1 MSRII
6 PNFDGVTPT
15 PAQVGGGAAS
25 MVVSLASGSI
35 KHVETGATS
44 YKSLAHFIYG
54 GSNNIGSIINFNVN
68 CWVTNNGTVCVRF
81 YDLTNANV
89 IAEITD
95 ITSQNEYNI
104 RSMGIINN
112 LPANESV
119 IEIQGQ
125 KATGGGASKLR
136 IASVELQYE

>member
-1 MSRII
+1 M
-6 PNFDGVTPT
+6 GTTQMVKAVATPG
-15 PAQVGGGAAS
+15 AVGGGAAS
-25 MVVSLASGSI
+25 MVVSLASGSV
-35 KHVETGATS
+35 KHVETGATT

-54 GSNNIGSIINFNVN
+54 GSNNIGSITNFNVN
-68 CWVTNNGTVCVRF
+68 AWVTNNGSCNVRF

-95 ITSQNEYNI
+95 ITSQDEFNI
-104 RSMGIINN
+104 RSMGIITN
-112 LPANESV
+112 LPTEAAV

-136 IASVELQYE
+136 IASIELQYE

>member
-1 MSRII
+1 LSRLIRNTEGAVLPSQI
-6 PNFDGVTPT
+6 
-15 PAQVGGGAAS
+15 GGGAAS

-54 GSNNIGSIINFNVN
+54 GSNN
-68 CWVTNNGTVCVRF
+68 NGTVCVRF
-81 YDLTNANV
+81 YDITNANV
-89 IAEITD
+89 IAEIVD

-104 RSMGIINN
+104 RSMGVINN
-112 LPANESV
+112 LPTQPAV

>member
-1 MSRII
+1 MSL
-6 PNFDGVTPT
+6 NFDNDGGGSLPSE
-15 PAQVGGGAAS
+15 VGGGAAS
-25 MVVSLASGSI
+25 MVISLASGSI

-44 YKSLAHFIYG
+44 YKSLAHFIFG
-54 GSNNIGSIINFNVN
+54 GTNNVGQITNFNVN
-68 CWVTNNGTVCVRF
+68 AWVSNNGTVCIRF

-89 IAEITD
+89 IAEIID
-95 ITSQNEYNI
+95 ISSQDEFNI
-104 RSMGIINN
+104 RSMGVISN
-112 LPANESV
+112 LPTEAAV

>member
-1 MSRII
+1 MSL
-6 PNFDGVTPT
+6 NFDTGIGGTLPSE
-15 PAQVGGGAAS
+15 VGGGAAS
-25 MVVSLASGSI
+25 MVVSLASGGV

-54 GSNNIGSIINFNVN
+54 GSDNIGSIINFNVN
-68 CWVTNNGTVCVRF
+68 AWVTNAGTVCVRF

-89 IAEITD
+89 IAEIVD
-95 ITSQNEYNI
+95 ITSQSEANI
-104 RSMGIINN
+104 RSMGIISN
-112 LPANESV
+112 LPTNEAV

>member
-1 MSRII
+1 LSRLIRDTEGAVLPSQI
-6 PNFDGVTPT
+6 
-15 PAQVGGGAAS
+15 GGGAAS

-68 CWVTNNGTVCVRF
+68 AWVTNVGTVCVRF

-89 IAEITD
+89 IAEIVD
-95 ITSQNEYNI
+95 ITSQDEFNI
-104 RSMGIINN
+104 RSMGTISN
-112 LPANESV
+112 LPTDVAV

>member
-1 MSRII
+1 LSRLIRDTEGAVLPSQI
-6 PNFDGVTPT
+6 
-15 PAQVGGGAAS
+15 GGGAAS

-54 GSNNIGSIINFNVN
+54 GSNNVGSITNFNVN
-68 CWVTNNGTVCVRF
+68 AWVSNNGTVCVRF

-89 IAEITD
+89 IAEIID
-95 ITSQNEYNI
+95 ISSQSEANI
-104 RSMGIINN
+104 RSMGVINN
-112 LPANESV
+112 LPTEAAV

>member
-1 MSRII
+1 MSL
-6 PNFDGVTPT
+6 NFDTGIGGTLPSEI
-15 PAQVGGGAAS
+15 GGGAAS

-35 KHVETGATS
+35 KHVETGATT

-54 GSNNIGSIINFNVN
+54 GSDNIGSIINFNVN
-68 CWVTNNGTVCVRF
+68 AWVTNNGTVCVRF
-81 YDLTNANV
+81 YDITNANV
-89 IAEITD
+89 IAEIVD

-112 LPANESV
+112 LPTQPAV

-136 IASVELQYE
+136 IASIELQYE

>member
-1 MSRII
+1 MSL
-6 PNFDGVTPT
+6 NFDTGISGTLPSEI
-15 PAQVGGGAAS
+15 GGGAAS

-35 KHVETGATS
+35 KHVETGATT

-68 CWVTNNGTVCVRF
+68 AWVTNLGTVCVRF
-81 YDLTNANV
+81 YDITNANV
-89 IAEITD
+89 IAEIVD

-104 RSMGIINN
+104 RSMGVINN
-112 LPANESV
+112 LPTEAAV

-136 IASVELQYE
+136 IASIELQYE

>member
-1 MSRII
+1 MSL
-6 PNFDGVTPT
+6 NFDNGSGGSLPSDI
-15 PAQVGGGAAS
+15 GGGAAS

-44 YKSLAHFIYG
+44 YKSLAHFIYS
-54 GSNNIGSIINFNVN
+54 GSDNIGSIINFNVN
-68 CWVTNNGTVCVRF
+68 AWVSNNGTVCVRF

-89 IAEITD
+89 IAEIID
-95 ITSQNEYNI
+95 ISSQDESNI
-104 RSMGIINN
+104 RSMGTISN
-112 LPANESV
+112 LPTQPAV

>member
-1 MSRII
+1 M
-6 PNFDGVTPT
+6 GTTQMVKAVATPG
-15 PAQVGGGAAS
+15 AVGGGAAS

-35 KHVETGATS
+35 KHVETGATT

-54 GSNNIGSIINFNVN
+54 GSNNIGSITNFNVN
-68 CWVTNNGTVCVRF
+68 AWVTNVGNVSVRF

-89 IAEITD
+89 IAEIID
-95 ITSQNEYNI
+95 ITSQDEYNI
-104 RSMGIINN
+104 RSMGIITN
-112 LPANESV
+112 LPTEAAV
-119 IEIQGQ
+119 IEIQGK

>member
-1 MSRII
+1 MSL
-6 PNFDGVTPT
+6 NFDTGIGGTLPSEI
-15 PAQVGGGAAS
+15 GGGAAS

-35 KHVETGATS
+35 KHVETAATT

-54 GSNNIGSIINFNVN
+54 GSDNIGSIINFNVN
-68 CWVTNNGTVCVRF
+68 AWVTNNGTVCVRF
-81 YDLTNANV
+81 YDITNANV
-89 IAEITD
+89 IAEIVD

-104 RSMGIINN
+104 RSMGVINN
-112 LPANESV
+112 LPTQPAV

-136 IASVELQYE
+136 IASIELQYE